1 MLLHEGIVPH
11 THLALSIGVA
21 HGWDEGQL
29 CWKPVLG
36 ADGQTSLEGV
46 RIAGDAG
53 GINGWHIA
61 ELDGRLA
68 GLAVAAQLGKGVS
81 TGALRQARARLAR
94 LRPFLDAWY
103 RPRAELLAPADDV
116 IVCRCEEKTA
126 GAIRAAIREG
136 CLGPNQV
143 KAATRCGMGPCQGRE
158 CGLTLTTLI
167 AAERD
172 VTPAEA
178 GFLSIRPPLKPLM
191 LGELASLAPSE
202 G

>member
-1 MLLHEGIVPH
+1 MQMPISGFI
-11 THLALSIGVA
+11 ASM
-21 HGWDEGQL
+21 
-29 CWKPVLG
+29 
-36 ADGQTSLEGV
+36 
-46 RIAGDAG
+46 AGDSG
-53 GINGWHIA
+53 GINGWRIA

-68 GLAVAAQLGKGVS
+68 GLAVAAELGKDVS
-81 TGALRQARARLAR
+81 TVALRQARGRLAR

-126 GAIRAAIREG
+126 ADIRAAIREG

-167 AAERD
+167 AAERG
-172 VTPAEA
+172 VTPQEA
-178 GFLSIRPPLKPLM
+178 GFLSIRPPLKPLT
-191 LGELASLAPSE
+191 LGELASLAPSDQ
-202 G
+202 